1 MNSENKLNNEKEENN
16 NPIIKKNQFENLK
29 SNFIFKRIFTYLHKR
44 KLLEIIKYNKKMQKK
59 LNINNNNYKEAMKIY
74 SSIEVEII
82 PIENKYDFFIITDY
96 EDERYYHIYFNN
108 NKQEMKR
115 TYLKKSDKISNIKI
129 KIDYQIIS
137 LNKLFSN
144 IKCIKSINFKKF
156 YRNNIINM
164 SRIFYKC
171 SSLKE
176 LNLSNFNT
184 DHVTNMSYMFY
195 ECSSLTMLNLS
206 NFNISHVTNM
216 NYMFYGC
223 SSLKELNISNFNL
236 KNVINMKSMFYGCSK
251 ELINKIKTKFKHIK
265 ECAFIDF
272 FVDENTFY

>member
-59 LNINNNNYKEAMKIY
+59 LNININNYKEAMKIY

-156 YRNNIINM
+156 YRNNII
-164 SRIFYKC
+164 
-171 SSLKE
+171 
-176 LNLSNFNT
+176 
-184 DHVTNMSYMFY
+184 
-195 ECSSLTMLNLS
+195 
-206 NFNISHVTNM
+206 
-216 NYMFYGC
+216 
-223 SSLKELNISNFNL
+223 SNFNL